1 MRILA
6 QSGIALVVVMT
17 ASLVVATATPAE
29 ACTCE
34 AERRLSADFSEMESV
49 FTGKVIKI
57 EPKAGDAAH
66 NLVTISVFQPFRDD
80 QNVLQGNVQVVTPAS
95 DAACGVRFKLDQA
108 YLVYASRESAGDG
121 AQMVVSSCSP
131 PLKVSRSREAIA
143 CLKALKA
150 GTTSLYAGACLTPS
164 DVRTLSNSYTEVER
178 RAPEFVSMVNYVWH
192 TCRDKNP
199 DATATYKISV
209 TADPDKGSYVS
220 AVRQFTQGA
229 WSGTAL
235 KKGDPLL
242 DCLSERI
249 KVRAR
254 SYLVFREF
262 NANFFLPI
270 PQRNF

>member
-121 AQMVVSSCSP
+121 ARTRHESAAERVGGGGIAVVDRLDHSSPRHRHAGIQQCRGH
-131 PLKVSRSREAIA
+131 RSRQQLPSRIA
-143 CLKALKA
+143 STGLQQAQCL
-150 GTTSLYAGACLTPS
+150 
-164 DVRTLSNSYTEVER
+164 
-178 RAPEFVSMVNYVWH
+178 
-192 TCRDKNP
+192 
-199 DATATYKISV
+199 
-209 TADPDKGSYVS
+209 
-220 AVRQFTQGA
+220 RQ
-229 WSGTAL
+229 
-235 KKGDPLL
+235 
-242 DCLSERI
+242 R
-249 KVRAR
+249 
-254 SYLVFREF
+254 LV
-262 NANFFLPI
+262 
-270 PQRNF
+270 